1 MNIRTVVVLNP
12 HGGLTTKRLP
22 VTPDG
27 WAALHPSGQ
36 AKAKKLAQMAERL
49 IAYRASQAAGAQAQ
63 KAAC

>member
-1 MNIRTVVVLNP
+1 MNTRTVVVMDP
-12 HGGLTTKRLP
+12 PGGLSVKRLP

-36 AKAKKLAQMAERL
+36 VKAHKLAQIAQRL

-63 KAAC
+63 KAAS

>member
-1 MNIRTVVVLNP
+1 MNTRTVVVMDP
-12 HGGLTTKRLP
+12 HGGLSVKRLP

-36 AKAKKLAQMAERL
+36 VKAQKLAQIAQRL

-63 KAAC
+63 KAAS